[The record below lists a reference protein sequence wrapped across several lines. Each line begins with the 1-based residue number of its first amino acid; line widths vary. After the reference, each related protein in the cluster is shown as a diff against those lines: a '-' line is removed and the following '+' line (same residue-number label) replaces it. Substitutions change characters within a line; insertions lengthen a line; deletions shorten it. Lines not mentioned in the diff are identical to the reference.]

1 MTNLKK
7 LRKQTGLSQS
17 QLAKKTGLNLRTLQ
31 FYEQG
36 FRLLSNANVL
46 TVAKIAIA
54 LNCDLSDL
62 IDDPVHALLLE
73 TYEKSR
79 KT

>member
-7 LRKQTGLSQS
+7 LRKQAGLSQS
-17 QLAKKTGLNLRTLQ
+17 QLAKKTGVNFRTLQ

-36 FRLLSNANVL
+36 FRVLENANIL
-46 TVAKIAIA
+46 TVVKLAIA
-54 LNCDLSDL
+54 LNCNLSEL
-62 IDDPVHALLLE
+62 IDNPDAALLLNM
-73 TYEKSR
+73 YEKSR